1 MRFYEAKIILLASV
15 LVVGLLN
22 APAQA
27 STDTLFLPIG
37 SVTPGSANP
46 AVTQKNI
53 YSTIC
58 VSGYTKTIRPSV
70 SYTNALKIRQ
80 LSTTYSRYNDQNL
93 KNFEEDHLIPL
104 EIGGNPTDPRNLWPE
119 PWWGTYGAKAKDK
132 LENRLHKGICSGN
145 TTLAEAQ
152 RTFAKDWIST
162 YKVFYETFY
171 VPPGTVHKS
180 GGKCYVKP
188 HTTKSGTHVKGYY
201 RKC

>member
-1 MRFYEAKIILLASV
+1 MKKVLSV
-15 LVVGLLN
+15 VLSWMLCLTLFE

-27 STDTLFLPIG
+27 SVDTLFLPIG
-37 SVTPGSANP
+37 SVTPGSTNP

-70 SYTNALKIRQ
+70 SYTNSLKISQ
-80 LSTTYSRYNDQNL
+80 LSTTYRRYNDQNL

-104 EIGGNPTDPRNLWPE
+104 EIGGNPTDPKNLWPE

-132 LENRLHKGICSGN
+132 LENKLHKGICSGN
-145 TTLAEAQ
+145 TTLVEAQ
-152 RTFAKDWIST
+152 RIFAKDWIST

>member
-1 MRFYEAKIILLASV
+1 MKKV
-15 LVVGLLN
+15 LSIALSWMLCLTLFE
-22 APAQA
+22 APAHA
-27 STDTLFLPIG
+27 SADTLFLPI
-37 SVTPGSANP
+37 STVTPGSTNP

-70 SYTNALKIRQ
+70 SYTNSLKISQ
-80 LSTTYSRYNDQNL
+80 LSTTYRRYNDKNL

-104 EIGGNPTDPRNLWPE
+104 EIGGNPADPKNLWPE

-132 LENRLHKGICSGN
+132 LENKLHKGICSGN

-152 RTFAKDWIST
+152 RIFAKDWIST